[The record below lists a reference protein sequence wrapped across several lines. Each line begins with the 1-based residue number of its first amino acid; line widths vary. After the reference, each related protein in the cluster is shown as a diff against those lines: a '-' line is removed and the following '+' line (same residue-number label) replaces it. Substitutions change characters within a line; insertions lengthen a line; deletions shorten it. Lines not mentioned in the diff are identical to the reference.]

1 MSSHAI
7 FDRLGSRL
15 GISRRAFALL
25 ASGAALGGAARAQ
38 NLPLAMGPGKANVV
52 TADIPGVTAAGS
64 PLVFLKG
71 GMTSSEGVVAAPDG
85 GVYFTEP
92 SVSRVYKVDP
102 DDQITVLFDP
112 HHPDD
117 PAGER
122 WRLPA
127 LAVDDKGVVY
137 ACRRANTQ
145 IGIAIVY
152 PADKMKF
159 IATAYRGVPFNAPN
173 DLALA
178 KNGGVYFTDPGS
190 PDQGAERPHHI
201 YYVNPSG
208 AVIVGT
214 DNLGRPNGL
223 VLSRDEKI
231 LYAVD
236 STSEFVFAFD
246 VLADGALGNRREF
259 GRLKGIVKN
268 DKGMTNGIDGMTID
282 NDGRVYAISMAGIE
296 VFAPNGDNLGVIPV
310 PVKAQNLAFGGKDG
324 RTLYIVGHG
333 NLYRVS
339 TLARK
344 YVGRA
349 K

>member
-1 MSSHAI
+1 MTYRQFSPKPG
-7 FDRLGSRL
+7 L
-15 GISRRAFALL
+15 SRRAFALL
-25 ASGAALGGAARAQ
+25 AGSALWGGAAQAQ
-38 NLPLAMGPGKANVV
+38 NLPLAMGPGKDGVV
-52 TADIPGVTAAGS
+52 TTDIPGVTAAGS

-71 GMTSSEGVVAAPDG
+71 GMTSSEGVVAAPGG

-92 SVSRVYKVDP
+92 SVSKVYRVDP
-102 DDQITVLFDP
+102 DDTITVLFDP

-152 PADKMKF
+152 PADRMKF
-159 IATAYRGVPFNAPN
+159 IATAYNGIPFNAPN
-173 DLALA
+173 DLALG
-178 KNGGVYFTDPGS
+178 KNGGIYFTDPGS
-190 PDQGAERPHHI
+190 PDQGAQRPHHI
-201 YYVNPSG
+201 YYVKPSG
-208 AVIVGT
+208 EVIIGT

-246 VLADGALGNRREF
+246 VLPDGALGNRKEF
-259 GRLKGIVKN
+259 GRLKGIVRS

-282 NDGRVYAISMAGIE
+282 DDGRVYAISMAGIE

-310 PVKAQNLAFGGKDG
+310 PVKAQNLAFGGRDG
-324 RTLYIVGHG
+324 HTLYIVGHG

>member
-15 GISRRAFALL
+15 GISRRAFALM
-25 ASGAALGGAARAQ
+25 ASAAALGGTARAQ

-71 GMTSSEGVVAAPDG
+71 GMTSSEGVVAAPD
-85 GVYFTEP
+85 
-92 SVSRVYKVDP
+92 
-102 DDQITVLFDP
+102 
-112 HHPDD
+112 
-117 PAGER
+117 
-122 WRLPA
+122 
-127 LAVDDKGVVY
+127 
-137 ACRRANTQ
+137 
-145 IGIAIVY
+145 
-152 PADKMKF
+152 
-159 IATAYRGVPFNAPN
+159 
-173 DLALA
+173 
-178 KNGGVYFTDPGS
+178 GGVYFTDPGS

>member
-1 MSSHAI
+1 MSTPAQTRI
-7 FDRLGSRL
+7 RLDGAY
-15 GISRRAFALL
+15 SRRTFALM
-25 ASGAALGGAARAQ
+25 AAAAALGGRARGQ
-38 NLPLAMGPGKANVV
+38 NLPLAMGPGRAGVV
-52 TADIPGVTAAGS
+52 TTDIPGVTAAGS

-71 GMTSSEGVVAAPDG
+71 GMTSSEGVVAAPGG

-92 SVSRVYKVDP
+92 SVSRVYQVDP
-102 DDQITVLFDP
+102 DDKITVLFDP

-127 LAVDDKGVVY
+127 LAVDDNGVVY

-159 IATAYRGVPFNAPN
+159 IATAYKGVPFNAPN
-173 DLALA
+173 DLALG
-178 KNGGVYFTDPGS
+178 KNGGIYFTDPGS

-201 YYVNPSG
+201 YYVKPSG
-208 AVIVGT
+208 EVIIGT

-236 STSEFVFAFD
+236 STSEYVFAFD
-246 VLADGALGNRREF
+246 VLPDGALGNRKPF
-259 GRLKGIVKN
+259 GQLKGIVRN
-268 DKGMTNGIDGMTID
+268 EKGMTNGIDGMTID

-324 RTLYIVGHG
+324 KTLYIVGHG

-344 YVGRA
+344 FVGRA